1 MIKRITPDQAQQYI
15 SCEQDFTARDNE
27 NARFFTLTPS
37 PEGDGWED
45 ITYYTARK
53 LNLYSSLD
61 KDYDSWVYI
70 FSNPAIPNMLK
81 IGYTRLTPD
90 ERAKQLSSATGV
102 AMPYKVEW
110 AFHCFNGE
118 ALERE
123 VHNSLEGYRVSN
135 NREFFLLPLEEA
147 KTVIEEIGKRYI

>member
-1 MIKRITPDQAQQYI
+1 MIKRITSEQAEQYI
-15 SCEQDFTARDNE
+15 SCEQDFTAKDNE

-45 ITYYTARK
+45 VTYFTARK
-53 LNLYSSLD
+53 LNIYSGLN

-70 FSNPAIPNMLK
+70 FSNPAIPNMFK
-81 IGYTRLTPD
+81 IGYTKQTPD
-90 ERAKQLSSATGV
+90 ERAKQLSSSTGV

-123 VHNSLEGYRVSN
+123 VHNSLESYRVNN
-135 NREFFLLPLEEA
+135 NREFFLIPLEEA
-147 KTVIEEIGKRYI
+147 KTTIEEIGKRYI